1 MKPKR
6 RSAILSLGLLGAL
19 LVAACSGNSPVSPS
33 STAQGIVLK
42 GSVLG
47 VVGSSSA
54 GASASGAKSS
64 AATGPITVTVQE
76 NPAIT
81 TVVGP
86 DGSFMLRGL
95 PPGGFTLVF
104 TRDGVVLGTLTFAA
118 VLPNQEIT
126 ITVDVTSG
134 AVVLLQ
140 EQRDGIGHGDLEIEG
155 LVEQVLLLNPASDS
169 RFLIRGATV
178 IARPGQTAIREG
190 NQARTVNDVT
200 VGRRVHVKGVW
211 QEREGTVQPVLALE
225 IKLQGD
231 TPSPSP
237 SPSPSSCTA
246 GAKAEVEGLITA
258 KGASDITVNQQAKG
272 DYLCEV
278 SASTQIRKGNTS
290 YTLAQLQLGW
300 RVHVKGTTLG
310 LAGSACRVRADEIM
324 VQNN

>member
-1 MKPKR
+1 MKPKKR
-6 RSAILSLGLLGAL
+6 FAILSWGLLGAL

-47 VVGSSSA
+47 VAGSSSA
-54 GASASGAKSS
+54 GASAAGAKSS
-64 AATGPITVTVQE
+64 AATGPITITVQE
-76 NPAIT
+76 DPAIT
-81 TVVGP
+81 AVVGA
-86 DGSFMLRGL
+86 DGSFTLRGL

-104 TRDGVVLGTLTFAA
+104 TRDGAVLGTLTFAA

-134 AVVLLQ
+134 VVVLLQ

-155 LVEQVLLLNPASDS
+155 LVEQVLLLDPASDS
-169 RFLIRGATV
+169 RFLIRGTTV

-190 NQARTVNDVT
+190 NQARTVTDVT

-211 QEREGTVQPVLALE
+211 QQREGTVQPVLALE

-231 TPSPSP
+231 AGPSP

-300 RVHVKGTTLG
+300 RVHVKGTMLG
-310 LAGSACRVRADEIM
+310 LAGSACRVSADEIK